1 MMSAAGSSTEIG
13 VAGAAASAAVTVW
26 VMGVLPSMLTVITSP
41 ATAPAGSVTS
51 TGTPSAASVAL
62 MPPAA
67 SGTFTVGAAGGMV
80 SMLTA
85 VVTGAAAL
93 PAASA

>member
-1 MMSAAGSSTEIG
+1 MLTVMMSPT
-13 VAGAAASAAVTVW
+13 AASAGRVT
-26 VMGVLPSMLTVITSP
+26 T
-41 ATAPAGSVTS
+41 
-51 TGTPSAASVAL
+51 TGTPLAASAAL

-67 SGTFTVGAAGGMV
+67 SGTLTVGAVGATV

>member
-1 MMSAAGSSTEIG
+1 MSVAGSSTEIG

-67 SGTFTVGAAGGMV
+67 SGTLTVGAAGGATV
-80 SMLTA
+80 SMSTA

>member
-1 MMSAAGSSTEIG
+1 M
-13 VAGAAASAAVTVW
+13 
-26 VMGVLPSMLTVITSP
+26 LPSILTVITSP

-67 SGTFTVGAAGGMV
+67 SGTLTVGAAGGATV
-80 SMLTA
+80 SMSTA

>member
-1 MMSAAGSSTEIG
+1 M
-13 VAGAAASAAVTVW
+13 AGAAASAAVTVW

-51 TGTPSAASVAL
+51 TGTPLAASVAL

-67 SGTFTVGAAGGMV
+67 SGTLTVGAVGATV